1 MAIQPAD
8 GVDNLDALYA
18 AAEELSLDA
27 LWRIAHKVLH
37 PEPRPAMQAYHWPW
51 SKVRPLMLRA
61 GELVDLEH
69 GAERRVLVLLNP
81 GLPGRYGT
89 THTLVAA
96 IQLIKPGEIA
106 PTHRHT
112 PAAIRLII
120 EGEGAY
126 TTVEGEKCLM
136 QVGDL
141 ILTPSMTWHD
151 HGNESDGPMLWLDG
165 LDVPFVRSLE
175 TIFFDPYPDER
186 QPVGKPVDYSLRKY
200 RAGHLRPS
208 WDRPRGAGAPLLT
221 YCWSDTAT
229 ALRHLAEVELSP
241 HDGAMVEYVNPHTGG
256 YTLPTIGC
264 AAQLLPAGWRGRP
277 HRHTASVIY
286 HVVAGHGTTVVAGQ
300 RFDWAP
306 GDCFTV
312 PPWSWH
318 EHACAP
324 DADAYLFV
332 LHDEP
337 ILAPFGLLREE
348 AQPGPAV

>member
-1 MAIQPAD
+1 MEA
-8 GVDNLDALYA
+8 Y
-18 AAEELSLDA
+18 
-27 LWRIAHKVLH
+27 LWR
-37 PEPRPAMQAYHWPW
+37 W
-51 SKVRPLMLRA
+51 SDLRPLMLRA
-61 GELVDLEH
+61 GDLVDLEH

-126 TTVEGEKCLM
+126 TTVDGEKCLM

-151 HGNESDGPMLWLDG
+151 HGNETEGPMIWLDG

-175 TIFFDPYPDER
+175 TIFLDPYPHER
-186 QPVGKPVDYSLRKY
+186 QPVEKPVDYSLRKY

-208 WDRPRGAGAPLLT
+208 WDRPRGASAPLLT
-221 YCWSDTAT
+221 YRWTETAS
-229 ALRHLAEVELSP
+229 ALRHLAEVETSP
-241 HDGAMVEYVNPHTGG
+241 YDGAMVEYVNPHTGG

-264 AAQLLPAGWRGRP
+264 AAQLLPAGWRGQA
-277 HRHTASVIY
+277 HRHTASAIY
-286 HVVAGHGTTVVAGQ
+286 HVVSGRGSTVIDGR
-300 RFDWAP
+300 RFDWAQ
-306 GDCFTV
+306 GDCFAV

-318 EHACAP
+318 AHAADP

-337 ILAPFGLLREE
+337 ILAPFGLLRDE
-348 AQPGPAV
+348 AQPAAGA